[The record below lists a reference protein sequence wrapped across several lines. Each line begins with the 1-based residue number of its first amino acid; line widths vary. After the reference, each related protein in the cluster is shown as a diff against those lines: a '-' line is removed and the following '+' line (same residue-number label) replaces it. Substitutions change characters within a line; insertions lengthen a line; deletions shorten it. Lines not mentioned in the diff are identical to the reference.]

1 MSIDETLRQSLQPGP
16 DCPAIE
22 QLTAYDEGSLPAP
35 ELERVR
41 KHCAECPACAAE
53 LSLFRQFAQAEVRPE
68 EVADVEWMAE
78 RSRPAVKPPA
88 PAKPRRSWWMMPA
101 PAWALAGVALV
112 MAGMGWQFNRG
123 GLPQVAMEEGS
134 STLRSAS
141 VELLT
146 TSGDLAEG
154 PSEIAWKPVAGAAS
168 YQVAV
173 LAVDGAELVKQQITG
188 SQWDAQALR
197 DLMRPRQTLMVRVTA
212 QGPDGKQL
220 AVSADVPFRRTNK

>member
-1 MSIDETLRQSLQPGP
+1 MSIDETLRQSLQSGP
-16 DCPAIE
+16 DCPSIE

-35 ELERVR
+35 ELERIR

-68 EVADVEWMAE
+68 EAADVDWIAQ
-78 RSRPAVKPPA
+78 RLRPAVAP

-101 PAWALAGVALV
+101 PVWALAGVALM
-112 MAGMGWQFNRG
+112 MAGLGWQFNRG
-123 GLPQVAMEEGS
+123 GLPQVAMEESS

-146 TSGDLAEG
+146 PSGDLAEG
-154 PSEIAWKPVAGAAS
+154 PREIIWKPVAGAAR

-173 LAVDGAELVKQQITG
+173 LAVDGAELVKQQTTRP
-188 SQWDAQALR
+188 QWDAQALR

-212 QGPDGKQL
+212 QGPEGKQL
-220 AVSADVPFRRTNK
+220 AVSADVSFRRIDK